1 MIRPRPPSRVS
12 LPQSPEAA
20 PRVPLPASSGPAS
33 MLAAPRLFLPTLPS
47 AGGGPAEGR
56 STGLGA
62 ASCPAV
68 PSVTC
73 SRDTLSEP
81 PQFPLLRSTNPPGAA
96 ELMEAAVALSVTAQ
110 RPWPDTPRAR
120 ERNHSVPAPQPRW
133 LGPARRL
140 GTVNPRA
147 GTFWA
152 DLPSSRARTAGRF
165 GPTHN
170 PVALKCRGSSGGI
183 STAFGSCEASL
194 SVPHQQRERCLFWLL
209 GAA

>member
-1 MIRPRPPSRVS
+1 MG
-12 LPQSPEAA
+12 QSPEAA
-20 PRVPLPASSGPAS
+20 PRVPLPASPSCLHAGR
-33 MLAAPRLFLPTLPS
+33 PRALPPTLPS
-47 AGGGPAEGR
+47 AGGGSAEGR

-81 PQFPLLRSTNPPGAA
+81 PALSSLSCEVRTLQGF
-96 ELMEAAVALSVTAQ
+96 ELMEAAAALSVTAQ
-110 RPWPDTPRAR
+110 RPWPDAPRAR
-120 ERNHSVPAPQPRW
+120 ERNHPVPPPRPRR

-170 PVALKCRGSSGGI
+170 PVALNCRGSSGGV
-183 STAFGSCEASL
+183 STAFGSREASL
-194 SVPHQQRERCLFWLL
+194 DVPHQQREGRLFWLL